1 MQKISVIESWQEGWK
16 VFKNNWLIVIY
27 ATLIPAIVSMILEA
41 IQKQVKE
48 GMQIGVILVLLGL
61 LYFVG
66 RFLLSMLMNLGVL
79 KIQLDVTKGLKPGY
93 KTLFSGQGIYWKFI
107 GATVLYSL
115 VVLGG
120 LILLIIPGIYLA
132 IRYLFVP
139 YLIVDKNL
147 TIGEAFAK
155 STEMTK
161 GKKWSILGFLI
172 LTVIFSL
179 LGLIVLVVGVFVT
192 SAIGYLAI
200 VNLYRKLSGDGDN
213 TVVVDVNTAS
223 NIAPVEPVNITETVN
238 EVVNEEPVQN
248 DVVSTVENPNQN

>member
-1 MQKISVIESWQEGWK
+1 MQKISVMESWQEGWK
-16 VFKNNWLIVIY
+16 VFKNNWLIVVY

-41 IQKQVKE
+41 IQKQAKE
-48 GMQIGVILVLLGL
+48 EMSAGVILLLLGL

-79 KIQLDVTKGLKPGY
+79 KIQLDVTRGLKPSF
-93 KTLFSGQGIYWKFI
+93 KTLFNGQGIYWKFI

-139 YLIVDKNL
+139 YLIVDKNI

-200 VNLYRKLSGDGDN
+200 INLYRKLLGEGNDA
-213 TVVVDVNTAS
+213 VVRDVNTAS
-223 NIAPVEPVNITETVN
+223 NIASVVPVNATESATEVAN
-238 EVVNEEPVQN
+238 EGSVQN
-248 DVVSTVENPNQN
+248 DAVSTVENSNQN